1 MDREKIKKANNLQ
14 DTIDEYSRL
23 LRNGK
28 ETYNF
33 CLVKVNCA
41 NSNGYRDDY
50 GRIERPVWNKMLD
63 VLREEVKRL
72 EREIDEL

>member
-1 MDREKIKKANNLQ
+1 MDRDKIKKANDIQ

-23 LRNGK
+23 LSNEK
-28 ETYNF
+28 ETYRR

-41 NSNGYRDDY
+41 NSNGYSDDY

-72 EREIDEL
+72 EQELDEL